1 MNRFLLLRKVILIG
15 LFLLILAIVIV
26 FGYIQKANTQAAPA
40 PTFTQLHKTLI
51 PTRAA
56 AESTLPLTPEPVTFL
71 LTTRAGQELQLRF
84 IMLEPNSYVAF
95 HTESVP
101 QGIPIANGVEISFD
115 YITQVD
121 FDLPSP
127 DWDYN
132 PGPGAAATDQSGELV
147 LPDSPAGSG
156 NWLVTVI
163 LTDGAKITA
172 NLGFKAHHKIHVTGE
187 SNYGYIDIEL
197 IDVQKVVIKR
207 TSTPRPIPN
216 EPVGDDL
223 IFIETLNGEIV
234 KVANPTVFARCMYDV
249 YCCHGETLNAIPL
262 LGGADLSLNLVKS
275 IAFPA
280 PGSGTIT
287 MPDGTSSN
295 ATLRPSADCPGIA
308 WRIRGKAALGDFEIE
323 LALIK
328 KITRK

>member
-1 MNRFLLLRKVILIG
+1 MGWRSRYN
-15 LFLLILAIVIV
+15 
-26 FGYIQKANTQAAPA
+26 
-40 PTFTQLHKTLI
+40 
-51 PTRAA
+51 
-56 AESTLPLTPEPVTFL
+56 
-71 LTTRAGQELQLRF
+71 
-84 IMLEPNSYVAF
+84 
-95 HTESVP
+95 
-101 QGIPIANGVEISFD
+101 

-156 NWLVTVI
+156 NWPVLVA
-163 LTDGAKITA
+163 LTDGTKITA
-172 NLGFKAHHKIHVTGE
+172 SLGFKAHHKIHVTGE

-197 IDVQKVVIKR
+197 IDVQKIVIKR
-207 TSTPRPIPN
+207 ISTPRPIPN

-275 IAFPA
+275 IVFPA
-280 PGSGTIT
+280 PSDLLSKRPPVKQLPVAVTIT

-295 ATLRPSADCPGIA
+295 ATLRPSADCPGTA
-308 WRIRGKAALGDFEIE
+308 WRIRGKAALGDYEIE
-323 LALIK
+323 LASIK